1 MNPRLAASLLAAAL
15 FFAAITNYVPAFV
28 DAEGR
33 VFGLFRLDIYKDA
46 LHLASALW
54 ALAAVLLGRAAS
66 LSFLRLF
73 GTLYFL
79 DGVCG
84 VLTGASFLDL
94 SLFIHGIARDM
105 PWMISILSSV
115 PHLLLGGF
123 GMATGWLGARRG

>member
-1 MNPRLAASLLAAAL
+1 MNPRLAATLLAVAL

-66 LSFLRLF
+66 VSFLRLF

-105 PWMISILSSV
+105 PWMISFLSSV

-123 GMATGWLGARRG
+123 GIVAGWLGARRG

>member
-1 MNPRLAASLLAAAL
+1 MSPRLAASLLAAAL
-15 FFAAITNYVPAFV
+15 LFAAITNYVPAFV
-28 DAEGR
+28 DDEGR

-54 ALAAVLLGRAAS
+54 ALAAVAMGRAAS
-66 LSFLRLF
+66 VTFLRVF
-73 GTLYFL
+73 GTLYFI
-79 DGVCG
+79 DGICG

-105 PWMISILSSV
+105 PWMVSFLSSI
-115 PHLLLGGF
+115 PHLALGGF